1 MRCKFHSA
9 LFPPAPLLSDLP
21 SQPFPPISVLLFP
34 TSSFLYL
41 RPPVPLFLK
50 SSRGSPL
57 SCRRAPRQNY
67 RDRLARADTL
77 FRGSSRFSRGK
88 SSASRRRRGWP
99 RGDLSRMRR
108 SEPGRADGAE
118 RNGGGEASAELINSD
133 GLLSTRPFERQRV
146 VTSVF
151 VEGRSLRL
159 WNGGEPLWLDA
170 AISTEQSSIQ

>member
-1 MRCKFHSA
+1 MGAREDGVNGRILRCKFHSA
-9 LFPPAPLLSDLP
+9 LFPSTPPDLP

-67 RDRLARADTL
+67 RDRLARADML

-88 SSASRRRRGWP
+88 SSASQR
-99 RGDLSRMRR
+99 SRMVQRPCRGCAAR
-108 SEPGRADGAE
+108 SR
-118 RNGGGEASAELINSD
+118 GELTALKETWGWRSVSGIN
-133 GLLSTRPFERQRV
+133 
-146 VTSVF
+146 
-151 VEGRSLRL
+151 
-159 WNGGEPLWLDA
+159 
-170 AISTEQSSIQ
+170 